1 MIRQLS
7 YLSLT
12 QDGVTQGEVESLA
25 ARAEF
30 SNRARGVTGMMAVGG
45 GLLFQVL
52 EGPRDVVEALFQR
65 IRRDSRHRSVQV
77 LTDEMLASRDFDGFP
92 MAFRTLDEEA
102 VETIAAAA
110 LVDETAIPEIVAA
123 MSTPL
128 LPQRPAGRP
137 RLTLVHVAA

>member
-12 QDGVTQGEVESLA
+12 QDDITQADFERLT
-25 ARAEF
+25 ARAEL
-30 SNRARGVTGMMAVGG
+30 SNRERGVTGMLAVGG
-45 GLLFQVL
+45 GILFQVL
-52 EGPRDVVEALFQR
+52 EGPRDVIEALFQR
-65 IRRDSRHRSVQV
+65 IRRDVRHRSVQV
-77 LTDEMLASRDFDGFP
+77 LTDEVLASRDFEGFP

-128 LPQRPAGRP
+128 LPRTPAVRPK
-137 RLTLVHVAA
+137 LTLVHIAA